1 MYLEGQDGQRG
12 YAMAALLV
20 AIGVMA
26 VLMTAA
32 MPVWRHE
39 AQREKEI
46 ETIFRGEQ
54 IARAIA
60 MFREKNAGNFP
71 TSLDL
76 LVQQRYL
83 RKKYKDPFAED
94 GEWVPIGG
102 LANQPQQGGRGGAP
116 QTGQPGPSLGSQVAG
131 IMGVTLK
138 DKGASIVEYHQA
150 THHNE
155 WQFLFTGA
163 RSRAGASQGA
173 RGGGP
178 GGNAGQPGR
187 GRPGGPGGPG
197 GIGGRGPGGG
207 RGQGGRGTGP
217 GRGGGP
223 GRGFGPGAGT
233 GRSGGPGD

>member
-1 MYLEGQDGQRG
+1 MYLEGQGGQRG

-83 RKKYKDPFAED
+83 RKKYKEPFAED

-102 LANQPQQGGRGGAP
+102 LANQPQQGGRAGAP
-116 QTGQPGPSLGSQVAG
+116 QPGQTGLSPGSQVAG

-138 DKGASIVEYHQA
+138 DKGTSIVEYHQA

-163 RSRAGASQGA
+163 RTRAGASQGA
-173 RGGGP
+173 RSGGP
-178 GGNAGQPGR
+178 GGIGQPGR
-187 GRPGGPGGPG
+187 GRPGGPGRIGGPG
-197 GIGGRGPGGG
+197 GRGLGGG
-207 RGQGGRGTGP
+207 RGQGGRGAGTGP

-223 GRGFGPGAGT
+223 GRGFGPGT
-233 GRSGGPGD
+233 GPGRGGGRD